1 MKIYLTCKGVD
12 YYGYTMLGPDVARY
26 EKYITSGFFD
36 ETAVNRM
43 KELTSLVDSSLTPP
57 KGSSV
62 NVIQNCALPV
72 AAIRNNYTIK
82 RGYDTADYNVFSP
95 LSLSYGG
102 AFKQILLYP
111 KEKLAFTYER
121 KTTSLR
127 EAADDLQRYAPE
139 IPIVYDDCILIQS
152 SSNDWLR
159 FKRFNPGVNEEA
171 WCAFLEGKL
180 KKPCVSYTQLDLT
193 TDNVLTTD
201 TLYIIYNL
209 GMKPGTYEDAD
220 KLSIQIK
227 ALEQMNIDLYPG
239 TMSLI
244 NSIFKNSRHTTGNY
258 VYCRKG
264 SSNKTVKRLL
274 SMNKEPKTDVDYQMG
289 QAFIE
294 MLLKMKDIKFVD
306 IATLFR
312 KLHDAH
318 IPPTNFLDFYGNIV
332 KLNKKTANDN

>member
-1 MKIYLTCKGVD
+1 MKIYLTYEGVD
-12 YYGYTMLGPDVARY
+12 HYGYTILGPEVARY
-26 EKYITSGFFD
+26 EKYTTSGFFD
-36 ETAVNRM
+36 ETAANRM
-43 KELTSLVDSSLTPP
+43 KELTSLVDSSLVPP

-95 LSLSYGG
+95 LNFLYGWN
-102 AFKQILLYP
+102 FRQILLYP
-111 KEKLAFTYER
+111 KEKLALTYGS

-127 EAADDLQRYAPE
+127 EAADDLQLYVPD
-139 IPIVYDDCILIQS
+139 IPIVYDNCILIQPAS
-152 SSNDWLR
+152 GWLQ

-220 KLSIQIK
+220 KLAIQIK

-244 NSIFKNSRHTTGNY
+244 NSIFKNARRTTGNY
-258 VYCRKG
+258 VYCHKG

-289 QAFIE
+289 QAFMETI
-294 MLLKMKDIKFVD
+294 LRMKDIKFTD
-306 IATLFR
+306 MITLQK
-312 KLHDAH
+312 KLETAF
-318 IPPTNFLDFYGNIV
+318 IPIESFMGFYDNMV
-332 KLNKKTANDN
+332 KITKKTANE

>member
-1 MKIYLTCKGVD
+1 MKIYLTYEGVD
-12 YYGYTMLGPDVARY
+12 HYGYTILGPDVARY
-26 EKYITSGFFD
+26 EKYNTSGLFD

-82 RGYDTADYNVFSP
+82 RGYDIADYNVFSP
-95 LSLSYGG
+95 LNFSY
-102 AFKQILLYP
+102 AWSFKQILLYP
-111 KEKLAFTYER
+111 KEKLAFPCER
-121 KTTSLR
+121 KTTSLK
-127 EAADDLQRYAPE
+127 EAADDLQLYVPD
-139 IPIVYDDCILIQS
+139 IPIVYDDCILIQQS
-152 SSNDWLR
+152 SGWLR

-171 WCAFLEGKL
+171 WCALLEGKL

-209 GMKPGTYEDAD
+209 GTKPGTYEDAD
-220 KLSIQIK
+220 KLAIQIK

-258 VYCRKG
+258 AYSRKG

-306 IATLFR
+306 MATLFR

-318 IPPTNFLDFYGNIV
+318 IPLNNFLDFYGNIV
-332 KLNKKTANDN
+332 KLNKKAANDN